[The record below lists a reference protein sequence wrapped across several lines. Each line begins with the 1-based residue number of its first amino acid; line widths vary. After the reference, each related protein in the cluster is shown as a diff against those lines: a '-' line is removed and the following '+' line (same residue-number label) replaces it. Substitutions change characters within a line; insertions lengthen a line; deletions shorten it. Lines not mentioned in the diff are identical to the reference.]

1 MFYKL
6 GVKNRFNVFYTL
18 LGFSQKN
25 VLQLKKINMKK
36 LNEWWNKDLF
46 VIDIGIYE
54 ISIDNGM
61 ICSLILIIIGL
72 KSVV

>member
-1 MFYKL
+1 MIN
-6 GVKNRFNVFYTL
+6 NRFNVFYTL

-54 ISIDNGM
+54 ISVDNGM

>member
-1 MFYKL
+1 
-6 GVKNRFNVFYTL
+6 
-18 LGFSQKN
+18 
-25 VLQLKKINMKK
+25 MKK

-54 ISIDNGM
+54 ISVDNGM

-72 KSVV
+72 KSVM